1 MLKGTEVNYGI
12 TQKECLAIVWGIK
25 QFHTYLYGIHFVFVT
40 DHIALSWLNHTSPQ
54 NGRLA
59 RWTMYLQEYTFDI
72 VYRKGHLHTN
82 VDAVSRPVLAAAV
95 ISNTKQ
101 EEDADNDKTLEAYDD
116 SHLLC
121 YLQFK
126 KLMPGASKRQIKRV
140 TKLNNNYKL
149 DLATNTLFYR
159 KSEDADFVKVPHVS
173 ERHDIIE
180 KAHLHFDN
188 NSLQRSS
195 NNNSIKQPIHHRSQ
209 QDLYIH
215 QLTASPSV
223 TKHLNDKMYP
233 IIYPQ
238 QHQQ

>member
-1 MLKGTEVNYGI
+1 
-12 TQKECLAIVWGIK
+12 
-25 QFHTYLYGIHFVFVT
+25 
-40 DHIALSWLNHTSPQ
+40 
-54 NGRLA
+54 
-59 RWTMYLQEYTFDI
+59 MYLQEYTFDI

-116 SHLLC
+116 SHLLY

-173 ERHDIIE
+173 DRHDIKE
-180 KAHLHFDN
+180 KAHLQGYFN
-188 NSLQRSS
+188 AQSTLSRISRLGALQFTTQEFFC
-195 NNNSIKQPIHHRSQ
+195 K
-209 QDLYIH
+209 Y
-215 QLTASPSV
+215 
-223 TKHLNDKMYP
+223 
-233 IIYPQ
+233 
-238 QHQQ
+238 